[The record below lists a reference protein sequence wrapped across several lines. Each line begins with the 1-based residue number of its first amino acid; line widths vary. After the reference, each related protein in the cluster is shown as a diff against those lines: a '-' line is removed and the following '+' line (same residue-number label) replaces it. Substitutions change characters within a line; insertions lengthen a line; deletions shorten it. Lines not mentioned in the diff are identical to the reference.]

1 MVREVIGIIK
11 QSKSKS
17 LLIYNWYGILITNF
31 TNNNY
36 NTLMYENLETQNIE
50 YKSSWRDEYLDII
63 ASFANTNGGELIIGV
78 DDNGKV
84 LGVRNANKLL
94 VDIPNKIIN
103 KLNITPSVDIRN
115 INNREVI
122 VIRVIPSLTPISI
135 DGTYFVRSG
144 SRKVELKNIEL
155 ANFLLRKLGKTW
167 DEYIEE
173 RANLN
178 DINIETI
185 ENFKKYSYERIP
197 SIIEENDLN
206 IILEKLNLLGDGRLK
221 RAAVLLFAK
230 NPQRFYINSSIRIGK
245 FKTETEILTND
256 IVEGNLFEQ
265 LENCI
270 EILRTKYLMSEIK
283 FEGIHRREI
292 LEYPLE
298 ALREAIINALIHR
311 DYLGTSDIQ
320 IRIYQDKL
328 VIMNDG
334 VLPPEVPIDRLKTE
348 HISKPRNV
356 LLAYAFNLAGFIEK
370 WGMGTLKMIESCKEQ
385 DLPEPDFIEE
395 EGIFKV
401 IFYKDIYTIESLQ
414 KLGLNERQI
423 KAVMYVKEIGKITNK
438 KYQEKFKTSER
449 TATRNLNDL
458 VIKDIF
464 ERIGT
469 TGKGVT
475 YILRR
480 HKEVKDA
487 IKKP

>member
-1 MVREVIGIIK
+1 LVREVIGIIK